1 MSTCSDPPQCIQ
13 LEEMSTSHQS
23 QLQGLKQSHSAEAA
37 ANKAKLEQAQTELTK
52 AQSDLQKSQSQ
63 LSASQES
70 GKQLQSALAEVKSSQ
85 QLDQGKIEGLTKELE
100 VSQEVVKRLTEQV
113 AASSERCN
121 GLEAKVE
128 EMGHDADAK
137 EKLWSEKEEASK
149 AQVASLRDDL
159 ATFNGKNHDFD

>member
-1 MSTCSDPPQCIQ
+1 M
-13 LEEMSTSHQS
+13 
-23 QLQGLKQSHSAEAA
+23 
-37 ANKAKLEQAQTELTK
+37 
-52 AQSDLQKSQSQ
+52 
-63 LSASQES
+63 
-70 GKQLQSALAEVKSSQ
+70 KSSQ

-149 AQVASLRDDL
+149 AQVASCETVSFSGGSEPVSTL
-159 ATFNGKNHDFD
+159 FDSLGFYWRLNKK